1 MQHCGCNSDIV
12 KDEIHERASV
22 LPYVYIDIS
31 NQPPR
36 VHASTLVIRMQD
48 IVFPSDINFQ
58 GILARIVSAAST
70 SDWSIHTCT
79 VHPRKL
85 LIYYLVPSIAITK
98 TVLRRRDIALLS
110 ANVRVLRYGAL
121 LVTSI

>member
-1 MQHCGCNSDIV
+1 MQHCGCDPDIV

-36 VHASTLVIRMQD
+36 VHACTLVVVRMQD

-58 GILARIVSAAST
+58 DWDIGTYRIYCADVQLANPHMCIRESCSST
-70 SDWSIHTCT
+70 IQ
-79 VHPRKL
+79 
-85 LIYYLVPSIAITK
+85 YY
-98 TVLRRRDIALLS
+98 
-110 ANVRVLRYGAL
+110 
-121 LVTSI
+121 